1 VVLALFW
8 ARIRYKNYEP
18 NRKMNWF
25 IPLFNQF
32 FKQTGDYNLM
42 DSITKDNALQT
53 AGTVAFVTLVVA
65 GTHALMGFLSDSVN
79 SVSTKI
85 QNARAAKES
94 K

>member
-1 VVLALFW
+1 
-8 ARIRYKNYEP
+8 
-18 NRKMNWF
+18 
-25 IPLFNQF
+25 
-32 FKQTGDYNLM
+32 M